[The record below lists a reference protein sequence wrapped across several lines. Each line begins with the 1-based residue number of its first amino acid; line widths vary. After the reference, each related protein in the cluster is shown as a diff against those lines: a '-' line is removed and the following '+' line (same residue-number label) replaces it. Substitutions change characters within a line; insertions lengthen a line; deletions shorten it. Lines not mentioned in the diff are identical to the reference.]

1 MSWTEVFTSALGRGV
16 LDENE
21 DGALLPALL
30 SLTHLLVVHRRG
42 INMEEDAPPGVPEW
56 VVTYGDMMSLLLTF
70 FIMLVS
76 LSEVVAEQ
84 KYRAVLTALDKK
96 MGFTTSPVAPLGKK
110 FAANSSIPSPNETLG
125 AESPKDDG
133 RGGVK
138 SKSVQGDDRRIKVTD
153 EGTPQ
158 QVGSFLTFRPQTPK
172 DAGQKE
178 FHLTGQAEAEL
189 FSIVRE
195 LRGKP
200 NKIEIR
206 SHVSATSNNKEEIAE
221 AITDGINRSYDQGHA
236 VFALLENWGI
246 DPERIR
252 ITAAGTALAGEAE
265 SDTNAPAERVEVFI
279 TDVFSSEYV
288 GHRKL

>member
-1 MSWTEVFTSALGRGV
+1 
-16 LDENE
+16 
-21 DGALLPALL
+21 
-30 SLTHLLVVHRRG
+30 
-42 INMEEDAPPGVPEW
+42 MEEDDPPGVPAW

-76 LSEVVAEQ
+76 LSEIVAEK
-84 KYRAVLTALDKK
+84 KYRAVLTALEKK
-96 MGFTTSPVAPLGKK
+96 MGFTTAPAVPLGENY
-110 FAANSSIPSPNETLG
+110 AANSPVPSPNKTLG
-125 AESPKDDG
+125 AASPEDNG

-158 QVGSFLTFRPQTPK
+158 QVGSFLTFRPQTTK
-172 DAGQKE
+172 VAGAKE

-206 SHVSATSNNKEEIAE
+206 SHVSASGDNQEGVVA
-221 AITDGINRSYDQGHA
+221 AITDGIRRSYDQGHA

-252 ITAAGTALAGEAE
+252 ITAAGTALAGEAD
-265 SDTNAPAERVEVFI
+265 SDTKAPAERVEVFI
-279 TDVFSSEYV
+279 TDVYSSEYV

>member
-1 MSWTEVFTSALGRGV
+1 
-16 LDENE
+16 
-21 DGALLPALL
+21 
-30 SLTHLLVVHRRG
+30 
-42 INMEEDAPPGVPEW
+42 MEEDAPPGVPEW

-76 LSEVVAEQ
+76 MSEIVAEK

-96 MGFTTSPVAPLGKK
+96 MGFTTAPVAPSGQH
-110 FAANSSIPSPNETLG
+110 FAANDLVASPNETLG
-125 AESPKDDG
+125 AESPEDSG

-158 QVGSFLTFRPQTPK
+158 RVGSYLTFRPSPADDDGKT
-172 DAGQKE
+172 E
-178 FHLTGQAEAEL
+178 FPEYHLTGQAEAEL

-206 SHVSATSNNKEEIAE
+206 SHVAATSDVKAGDAS
-221 AITDGINRSYDQGHA
+221 AITDGIVRSYHQGHA
-236 VFALLENWGI
+236 VFTLLESWGI
-246 DPERIR
+246 ASKYIR
-252 ITAAGTALAGEAE
+252 ITAAGAALSDETTA
-265 SDTNAPAERVEVFI
+265 DKKAPPQRVEVFI
-279 TDVFSSEYV
+279 TDVYSSDYV
-288 GHRKL
+288 GNRKL

>member
-1 MSWTEVFTSALGRGV
+1 
-16 LDENE
+16 
-21 DGALLPALL
+21 
-30 SLTHLLVVHRRG
+30 
-42 INMEEDAPPGVPEW
+42 MEEDDPPGVPAW

-76 LSEVVAEQ
+76 LSEIVAEK
-84 KYRAVLTALDKK
+84 KYRAVLTALEKK
-96 MGFTTSPVAPLGKK
+96 MGFTTAPAVPLGENY
-110 FAANSSIPSPNETLG
+110 AANSPVPSLNKTLG
-125 AESPKDDG
+125 AESPEDNG

-138 SKSVQGDDRRIKVTD
+138 SKSVQGNDRRIKVTD

-158 QVGSFLTFRPQTPK
+158 QVGSFLTFRPQTTNV
-172 DAGQKE
+172 AGAKE

-206 SHVSATSNNKEEIAE
+206 SHVSAPGDNQEGVTAT
-221 AITDGINRSYDQGHA
+221 ITDGISRSYDQGHA

-252 ITAAGTALAGEAE
+252 ITAAGTALAGEAD
-265 SDTNAPAERVEVFI
+265 SDIKAPAERVEIFI

>member
-1 MSWTEVFTSALGRGV
+1 
-16 LDENE
+16 
-21 DGALLPALL
+21 
-30 SLTHLLVVHRRG
+30 
-42 INMEEDAPPGVPEW
+42 MEEDAPPGVPEW

-76 LSEVVAEQ
+76 LSEIVAES

-96 MGFTTSPVAPLGKK
+96 MGFTTAPVAPPGKQ
-110 FAANSSIPSPNETLG
+110 FAANSHLSSPNETLG
-125 AESPKDDG
+125 AESPEDDG

-138 SKSVQGDDRRIKVTD
+138 SKSVEGDDRRIKVTD

-158 QVGSFLTFRPQTPK
+158 QVGSFLTFRPSTTN
-172 DAGQKE
+172 DDGEKE

-195 LRGKP
+195 LRGKR

-206 SHVSATSNNKEEIAE
+206 SHVAAASSDSQGTTAL
-221 AITDGINRSYDQGHA
+221 ITDGITRSYDQGHA
-236 VFALLENWGI
+236 VFALLENGGI
-246 DPERIR
+246 HPERIR
-252 ITAAGTALAGEAE
+252 ITAAGTALAGEVE
-265 SDTNAPAERVEVFI
+265 SDTKAPADRVEVYI

>member
-1 MSWTEVFTSALGRGV
+1 
-16 LDENE
+16 
-21 DGALLPALL
+21 
-30 SLTHLLVVHRRG
+30 
-42 INMEEDAPPGVPEW
+42 MEEDDPPGVPAW

-76 LSEVVAEQ
+76 LSEIVAEK
-84 KYRAVLTALDKK
+84 KYRAVLTALEKK
-96 MGFTTSPVAPLGKK
+96 MGFTTAPAVPLGENY
-110 FAANSSIPSPNETLG
+110 AANSPVPSPNKTLG
-125 AESPKDDG
+125 AESPEDDG

-138 SKSVQGDDRRIKVTD
+138 SKSVQGDDQRIKVTD

-158 QVGSFLTFRPQTPK
+158 QVGSFLTFRPQTTN
-172 DAGQKE
+172 DAGAKE

-206 SHVSATSNNKEEIAE
+206 SHVSAPGDNQKGVTA
-221 AITDGINRSYDQGHA
+221 AITDGISRSYNQGHA

-252 ITAAGTALAGEAE
+252 ITAAGTALAGEAD
-265 SDTNAPAERVEVFI
+265 SDTKAPAERVEVFI